1 MGTTSGKKAGD
12 RVKLLIND
20 HFAEYTVAG
29 TYPDAA
35 GTDGAIVM
43 DIAEAQRALGREGRV
58 DRIMIETPEKPGP
71 EEWQKRIAA
80 ALPEGVSVRAAGT
93 ATAEN
98 RKMLSAFRWNLRL
111 LSYIALVVG
120 AFLIYNTISVSVVR
134 RRPEI
139 GVVRALGAGRR
150 LVLSAFVGEAA
161 CFGLMGALIAMPLG
175 RLMAGGAVRLMGA
188 TVEALYVTS
197 QPGTIELTLQSVLLA
212 LFIGVGVAVASA
224 FSPAREASFVPPV
237 EAMARGRQEY
247 TTQVHKTRDLWIAFI
262 AGLAAAFASRVPPIG
277 GKPLFGYIASLLLIC
292 GSAFAMPA
300 VVDAISAVASRLLK
314 SI

>member
-134 RRPEI
+134 RRGEI
-139 GVVRALGAGRR
+139 GVLRALGAGRAG
-150 LVLSAFVGEAA
+150 VLALFLAEALALGLAGAALGVG
-161 CFGLMGALIAMPLG
+161 LG
-175 RLMAGGAVRLMGA
+175 RLLAASVVDLIAG
-188 TVEALYVTS
+188 TVNALYTTSRPAPVALTWSEALL
-197 QPGTIELTLQSVLLA
+197 GITIGA
-212 LFIGVGVAVASA
+212 LVALVSA
-224 FSPAREASFVPPV
+224 WAPAREATAASPT
-237 EAMARGRQEY
+237 EAM
-247 TTQVHKTRDLWIAFI
+247 
-262 AGLAAAFASRVPPIG
+262 
-277 GKPLFGYIASLLLIC
+277 
-292 GSAFAMPA
+292 
-300 VVDAISAVASRLLK
+300 
-314 SI
+314 